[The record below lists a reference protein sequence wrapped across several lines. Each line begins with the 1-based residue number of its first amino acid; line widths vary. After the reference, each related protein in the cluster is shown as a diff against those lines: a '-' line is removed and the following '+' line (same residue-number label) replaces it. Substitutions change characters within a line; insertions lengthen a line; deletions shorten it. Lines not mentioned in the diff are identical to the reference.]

1 MRIPVPLAGVLLTC
15 VCLSLTGCKSKSRP
29 NFEAILS
36 LPPDNPGLAETTL
49 AAELKARAEALEMV
63 LEVLP
68 AVESGEDLDRRLTV
82 QFRAE
87 NKEEALS
94 GLDALCESGR
104 VSIRAVHD
112 RSAYLTDIIRKD
124 PSQFPPD
131 HEIRTYRIE
140 AGDFRKSE
148 KLAVARAEILNNSHV
163 KSAHAAHGKK
173 HMVHISLTTKGGEL
187 IRAATEKM
195 RKGRSRLAI
204 IYDERIISA
213 PVVAQELWARVT
225 LEGFNSFEEA
235 QALAASL
242 NKPLSAKLL
251 IESLM
256 PLAR

>member
-1 MRIPVPLAGVLLTC
+1 VAD
-15 VCLSLTGCKSKSRP
+15 
-29 NFEAILS
+29 LS
-36 LPPDNPGLAETTL
+36 LPPGNPDLSEATL
-49 AAELKARAEALEMV
+49 VAELMARAELLEIG
-63 LEVLP
+63 LEVE
-68 AVESGEDLDRRLTV
+68 AGEELDRRLTV
-82 QFRAE
+82 RFRAQD
-87 NKEEALS
+87 KKEALTR
-94 GLDALCESGR
+94 LDALCESGR
-104 VSIRAVHD
+104 ISIRAVHD
-112 RSAYLTDIIRKD
+112 RSAYLTDVIRKD

-140 AGDFRKSE
+140 ASEVPRSE

-163 KSAHAAHGKK
+163 ESALATRGKM
-173 HMVHISLTTKGGEL
+173 HTVHISLTTKGGEQ

-195 RKGRSRLAI
+195 QKGRSRLAI

-213 PVVAQELWARVT
+213 PVVTQELWTPVT
-225 LEGFNSFEEA
+225 LEGFNSFEAA

>member
-1 MRIPVPLAGVLLTC
+1 VAD
-15 VCLSLTGCKSKSRP
+15 
-29 NFEAILS
+29 LS
-36 LPPDNPGLAETTL
+36 LPPGNPDLSEATL
-49 AAELKARAEALEMV
+49 VAELMARAELLEIG
-63 LEVLP
+63 LEVE
-68 AVESGEDLDRRLTV
+68 AGEELDRRLTV
-82 QFRAE
+82 RFRAQD
-87 NKEEALS
+87 KKEALTR
-94 GLDALCESGR
+94 LDALCESGR
-104 VSIRAVHD
+104 ISIRAVHD
-112 RSAYLTDIIRKD
+112 RSAYLTDVIRKD

-140 AGDFRKSE
+140 ASEVPRSE

-163 KSAHAAHGKK
+163 ESALATRGKM
-173 HMVHISLTTKGGEL
+173 HTVHISLTTKGGEQ

-195 RKGRSRLAI
+195 QKGRSRLAI

-213 PVVAQELWARVT
+213 PVVTQELWTPVT

>member
-1 MRIPVPLAGVLLTC
+1 MRIFDLLAVALLAC
-15 VCLSLTGCKSKSRP
+15 ACLSFTGCKTRDKP
-29 NFEAILS
+29 NFEAELS
-36 LPPDNPGLAETTL
+36 LPPDNPSLSETRLAT
-49 AAELKARAEALEMV
+49 ELKARAEALEMA
-63 LEVLP
+63 LE
-68 AVESGEDLDRRLTV
+68 VESGENADGRITV

-87 NKEEALS
+87 SKTDALTK
-94 GLDALCESGR
+94 LDALCESGR
-104 VSIRAVHD
+104 ISIRAIHG
-112 RSAYLTDIIRKD
+112 RSAYLTDVIRKD

-131 HEIRTYRIE
+131 HEILTHEIE

-163 KSAHAAHGKK
+163 KGAKATRGKEN
-173 HMVHISLTTKGGEL
+173 MVHISLTTNGGGR

-213 PVVAQELWARVT
+213 PVVTQELSAEVT
-225 LEGFNSFEEA
+225 LEGFNSPEEA
-235 QALAASL
+235 QSLATSL